1 MRYDYALRVFDE
13 VCRDRFA
20 ETPWA
25 FREYIKNLQGLEE
38 IISSG
43 GESFAEAMYYNRLK
57 SKYPVEAEC
66 IKLELDSGIY
76 TDPEEFNHKCDQYRL
91 QEWAE
96 REAEAQE
103 EKAKRLANELK
114 ERKSWLEAK
123 KRLAEEMA
131 LERE

>member
-1 MRYDYALRVFDE
+1 MRYEFLTKFV
-13 VCRDRFA
+13 RDRFA

-43 GESFAEAMYYNRLK
+43 GPKAFAEAMYYNRLK

-76 TDPEEFNHKCDQYRL
+76 TDPEEFNHKCD
-91 QEWAE
+91 
-96 REAEAQE
+96 
-103 EKAKRLANELK
+103 
-114 ERKSWLEAK
+114 
-123 KRLAEEMA
+123 
-131 LERE
+131 

>member
-1 MRYDYALRVFDE
+1 MRYEFLTKFV
-13 VCRDRFA
+13 RDRFA

-43 GESFAEAMYYNRLK
+43 GSKAFAEAMYYNRLK